1 MPSPFADALHEFVK
15 ASNAYANDVQ
25 RCKAAGIAPNSGL
38 DRYLA
43 QAGDVLE
50 RELRELIRAEST
62 GERAHLLSQTPQQVF
77 ESAFQRP

>member
-1 MPSPFADALHEFVK
+1 MPSPFTDALHEFVR
-15 ASNAYANDVQ
+15 ASDLYSECVATDS
-25 RCKAAGIAPNSGL
+25 RDEDHAARG
-38 DRYLA
+38 LA

-62 GERAHLLSQTPQQVF
+62 GERARLLSQTPQQVF